1 MIFRKF
7 RIILFTTMADLNAN
21 VLLLNASYEPMAIVG
36 LRRAVGLLYL
46 EKAETIETNGVVL
59 RSPSTEFPAPSVVRL
74 VQYIS
79 PARRRIKF
87 NRKNVLRRDGFR
99 CQYCGRQRSDL
110 TIDHVIPIA
119 VGGKH
124 AWENV
129 VACCQRCNNLKAD
142 RTPEKARMKLLS
154 RPKEPAFLP
163 YLQKIYAADLAGNAE
178 WRKYLFLD

>member
-1 MIFRKF
+1 M
-7 RIILFTTMADLNAN
+7 MADLNAN

-74 VQYIS
+74 VQYIN

-99 CQYCGRQRSDL
+99 C
-110 TIDHVIPIA
+110 
-119 VGGKH
+119 
-124 AWENV
+124 
-129 VACCQRCNNLKAD
+129 
-142 RTPEKARMKLLS
+142 
-154 RPKEPAFLP
+154 
-163 YLQKIYAADLAGNAE
+163 
-178 WRKYLFLD
+178 